1 MDTRTQIN
9 SIIRN
14 AEKLHQ
20 SEDYINAF
28 QEWDNVVTVLNIK
41 IKTTKKT
48 RMFTKF
54 SGWIAGFATGGSL
67 GPSDLIIVPAVNK
80 ALLHAFKID
89 IEFLIR
95 KLSYSLGQ
103 RQACLYNSPDLCKIT
118 DYRQELTYFAF
129 SYHVAN
135 SVETSSEKFNK
146 LIELVNPLEDSLDL
160 QLKKSVPSLLDDIYE
175 VISNGRI
182 SQEIRMLNL
191 YLSQFLETHKKT
203 NNSVYK
209 QITYIK
215 N

>member
-1 MDTRTQIN
+1 MDTRTKIN
-9 SIIRN
+9 SIIRS

-28 QEWDNVVTVLNIK
+28 QEWDNVVTELNII
-41 IKTTKKT
+41 IKTTKKS
-48 RMFTKF
+48 RMVTKAG
-54 SGWIAGFATGGSL
+54 GWIAAFATGGL
-67 GPSDLIIVPAVNK
+67 WFEDLIIAPAVNK
-80 ALLHAFKID
+80 FLMHAFKID

-95 KLSYSLGQ
+95 KLSYSLNQ

-118 DYRQELTYFAF
+118 NFRQELTYFAF

-135 SVETSSEKFNK
+135 SVETSSEKLKK

-160 QLKKSVPSLLDDIYE
+160 RFHKSVPSLLDDIYE

-182 SQEIRMLNL
+182 SQEIRILNL
-191 YLSQFLETHKKT
+191 YLSQFLDTHKKT

-209 QITYIK
+209 QITFMK